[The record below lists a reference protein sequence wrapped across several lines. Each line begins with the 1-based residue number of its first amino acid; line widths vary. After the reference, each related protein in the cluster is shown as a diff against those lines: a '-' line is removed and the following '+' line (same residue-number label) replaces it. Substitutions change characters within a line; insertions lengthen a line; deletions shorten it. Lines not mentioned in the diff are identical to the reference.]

1 MRGKKF
7 SFPITS
13 FAGTTPWNMLRVL
26 RRHQPDRAYYLKL
39 VLSFVVSLI
48 FLVFNLYEK
57 LRWGRRMARYQF
69 SQDPVFIIGFNR
81 SGTTLLHNLLCQ
93 DAQAGYTSTL
103 HSVFPY
109 CVLSQKWWLGP
120 LFNTIVPGKR
130 PFDNVSMDM
139 DFPQEE
145 EFAMANLQPFSVYNF
160 FLFPREF
167 DQIIEHEY
175 RTDRLT
181 ARDLQRWKRQFKEMV
196 VKSMLNTHG
205 TRYVSKNP
213 QNIPRI
219 QLLMDMFPG
228 AHFIFI
234 YRDPYV
240 VVESMYH
247 FVLAIFPG
255 VQLQEVPADF
265 SRRQVAR
272 FYAMAMQCYFNER
285 ENYGADR
292 FYEVKLEEFM
302 KDQIGGLKKVYD
314 AIGAGGF
321 EESVL
326 SFKKFLS
333 GNPREKHAY
342 EIHPETIRNVNE
354 LASDIVKK
362 LGYPLR
368 DQ

>member
-13 FAGTTPWNMLRVL
+13 FAGTTPLNMIRVL
-26 RRHQPDRAYYLKL
+26 RLHKPDRPYYLKL
-39 VLSFVVSLI
+39 VLSFIVSLI

-57 LRWGRRMARYQF
+57 LRWGRRIARYQF

-120 LFNTIVPGKR
+120 LFNRIVPDKR

-139 DFPQEE
+139 NFPQEE

-167 DQIIEHEY
+167 DQIIDHEY
-175 RTDRLT
+175 ITGRLPQ
-181 ARDLQRWKRQFKEMV
+181 RDLNRWKRQFKEMV
-196 VKSMLNTHG
+196 IKSMLNTAG

-219 QLLMDMFPG
+219 DLLKDMFPG

-272 FYAMAMQCYFNER
+272 FYAMAMQCYFSAR
-285 ENYGADR
+285 EVYGADA
-292 FYEVKLEEFM
+292 FYEIKLEEFM
-302 KDQIGGLKKVYD
+302 QDKIGGLKKVYD

-321 EESVL
+321 EESL
-326 SFKKFLS
+326 PAFKKFLS

-354 LASDIVKK
+354 LASGIVIK
-362 LGYPLR
+362 LGYPIR